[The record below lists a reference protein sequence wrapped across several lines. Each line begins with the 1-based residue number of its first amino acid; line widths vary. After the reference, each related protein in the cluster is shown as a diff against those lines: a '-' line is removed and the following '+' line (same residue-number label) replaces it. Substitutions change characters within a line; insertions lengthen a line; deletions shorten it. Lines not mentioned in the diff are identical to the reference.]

1 MIDETPIKTT
11 VEELRK
17 LIHITNYIG
26 EPIETEDKLLIP
38 VSKAAVGFGIGEQ
51 KNGKEL
57 TGTGAGLSVE
67 PTTMVVV
74 TKGTTGA
81 EGIRTINLAK
91 GSEGNKA
98 LNELGLIITDIVKD
112 FIPTRAPEE
121 EYINVDDISDVDIQ
135 DGDIREKTEEV
146 MNDIEND
153 AEEKVEEVMNDI
165 EEEVEEAKEELDLE

>member
-17 LIHITNYIG
+17 LIHINNYIG

-51 KNGKEL
+51 KHDKEL
-57 TGTGAGLSVE
+57 TGTGAGISVE

-98 LNELGLIITDIVKD
+98 LNELGLILTDIVKD
-112 FIPTRAPEE
+112 FIPSRAPEE
-121 EYINVDDISDVDIQ
+121 EYINVDDLANVDIQ
-135 DGDIREKTEEV
+135 DGEIREKTEEAV
-146 MNDIEND
+146 NDIK
-153 AEEKVEEVMNDI
+153 EEAKETVEDI
-165 EEEVEEAKEELDLE
+165 EEEAKDAIDDIEE